1 MEKLQELVEVKMELD
16 DDLPYRAALVPQV
29 EDLGL
34 ERFVL
39 VDVGHWYGRLFLS
52 RISIRHSSNGVVS
65 SKIFPELFFI
75 LFDIIRHSDV

>member
-1 MEKLQELVEVKMELD
+1 MEKLQELVEVKMEFY

-39 VDVGHWYGRLFLS
+39 VDVGHGSKSFGAK
-52 RISIRHSSNGVVS
+52 SSASYRVEKQAVHGVRR
-65 SKIFPELFFI
+65 F
-75 LFDIIRHSDV
+75 